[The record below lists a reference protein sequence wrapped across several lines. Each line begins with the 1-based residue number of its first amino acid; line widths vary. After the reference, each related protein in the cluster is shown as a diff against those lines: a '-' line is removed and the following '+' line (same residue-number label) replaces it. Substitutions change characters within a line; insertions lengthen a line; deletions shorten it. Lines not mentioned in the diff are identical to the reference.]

1 MRNLFLMLL
10 LPVVL
15 FATPSWFFN
24 LEHDKKCEVV
34 GYGMDADLDK
44 AKQSAILDITN
55 SISVSV
61 SSSVNIS
68 SSDIGGKAKQDS
80 SMNLQTQSKAILSGV
95 EFIKIEEENGVWYVG
110 AKYDNSPFEV
120 KLKKM
125 LPEQLKDEK
134 QNKYL
139 KHTWGVKSLNVDIGK
154 KLNYEIVRKD
164 NLWQLEYKD
173 ILLPINQNDL
183 YKFFSNQKSK
193 EISIKAN
200 QAIYKQND
208 EMYFNIKHKGMGYV
222 SILYVEHNGKVG
234 VLLANKRS
242 DKSFRYPEKN
252 SEDIFKI
259 ANPYKKTIKELYV
272 AIYSKEPIDLS
283 EFENVSEN
291 LLDESNYNFH
301 KLIEKLD
308 KLTFSTFV
316 IKIRK

>member
-1 MRNLFLMLL
+1 MKKIFLILLAPILLFGA
-10 LPVVL
+10 P
-15 FATPSWFFN
+15 AWFFN
-24 LEHDKKCEVV
+24 LEHDKGCEVV

-80 SMNLQTQSKAILSGV
+80 SVNLQTKSKAILSGV
-95 EFIKIEEENGVWYVG
+95 EFVKVEKEEGIWYVG
-110 AKYDNSPFEV
+110 AKYDNSPFEE
-120 KLKKM
+120 KLKKL
-125 LPEQLKDEK
+125 LPPNLKNEK

-139 KHTWGVKSLNVDIGK
+139 KHTWAIKSLNLAVGK
-154 KLNYEIVRKD
+154 KLDYKIVRKD

-173 ILLPINQNDL
+173 ILIPILQDDL
-183 YKFFSNQKSK
+183 YKFFSNQRSSL
-193 EISIKAN
+193 ISIKAN
-200 QAIYKQND
+200 KNIYRQND
-208 EMYFNIKHKGMGYV
+208 EMFFHIQHKNSGYI

-234 VLLANKRS
+234 VLLANKKS
-242 DKSFRYPEKN
+242 DKSFRYPSKE
-252 SEDIFKI
+252 SEDIFTI

-272 AIYSKEPIDLS
+272 AIYSKKPIELF

-301 KLIEKLD
+301 KLIKKLD
-308 KLTFSTFV
+308 NSTFSSFV